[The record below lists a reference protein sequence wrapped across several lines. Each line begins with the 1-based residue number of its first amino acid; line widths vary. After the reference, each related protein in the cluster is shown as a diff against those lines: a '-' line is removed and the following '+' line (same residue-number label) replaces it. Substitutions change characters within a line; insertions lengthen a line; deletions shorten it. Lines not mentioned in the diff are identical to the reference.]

1 MSDQFTTNKWE
12 ALGFDSHSLW
22 GIEASD
28 FEVIDGGNRIALTYD
43 CVRNDI
49 ELETCPLNGA
59 PSFISNSPQGTNAP
73 TSTNSPTSSNG
84 PQGGANNSPST
95 KSSGTASLSSL
106 EVFGLLLLG
115 ATAVF

>member
-1 MSDQFTTNKWE
+1 MTGMFLSDGGNIPFSAMSDQFTTNKWE

-49 ELETCPLNGA
+49 ELETCPRKLFLRILRKPDPLTVIAFSERSTELYFKLA
-59 PSFISNSPQGTNAP
+59 PR
-73 TSTNSPTSSNG
+73 
-84 PQGGANNSPST
+84 
-95 KSSGTASLSSL
+95 
-106 EVFGLLLLG
+106 
-115 ATAVF
+115 